1 MLFAVL
7 LANTLTLTLV
17 RMSRPWV
24 IHHRDMQATLS
35 RLRATLVDAETGQQG
50 FLLTGDPAYLERFN
64 SCEERLPAILD
75 ETVRLAAAD
84 DPPRQRV
91 VAELKRLSVVKVAEI
106 RQTVDLYQSG
116 EIAAAIAIVRDKDGK
131 ALMEQVRRIIAEVRS
146 QEDKQLDERT
156 ASQRARLDSALWIAA
171 GAGIGLLAL
180 GVMLYVIHRDIARR
194 EVLENALREEAR
206 FQQEVLGI
214 LSHDLRSPLSAISMT
229 ASRLAAGERRGAEAD
244 AVRRIGSSAARM
256 GRMIDQLL
264 DVTRARFADGIPI
277 DPKSET
283 NLSELVTTAAEEIRA
298 AHPNAQIGVDALEDV
313 RGRWDPDRLA
323 QVVSNLISNAVLHG
337 DGTVDVRVH
346 RSDAVAILEV
356 HNGGAPI
363 SAEILPRIFEPF
375 RRASHTTERRSQG
388 LGLGLFIA
396 ERIVQA
402 HGGTIEVRSTNVEGT
417 TFIMH
422 LPCEWAPLSQREPAL
437 SLAARSPSI

>member
-1 MLFAVL
+1 VKVGGRQIRPSFVALLAAAMLFAVL

-298 AHPNAQIGVDALEDV
+298 AHPNAQIGVDAL
-313 RGRWDPDRLA
+313 
-323 QVVSNLISNAVLHG
+323 
-337 DGTVDVRVH
+337 
-346 RSDAVAILEV
+346 
-356 HNGGAPI
+356 
-363 SAEILPRIFEPF
+363 
-375 RRASHTTERRSQG
+375 
-388 LGLGLFIA
+388 
-396 ERIVQA
+396 
-402 HGGTIEVRSTNVEGT
+402 
-417 TFIMH
+417 
-422 LPCEWAPLSQREPAL
+422 
-437 SLAARSPSI
+437 